1 MAFFTHKLSP
11 SQVSGLGLFDQGP
24 WRLGLP
30 QWHSGKES
38 NCQSRR
44 CRRCRFNPWV
54 RKVPSSKKW
63 QLTPVFL
70 SGKPQGQ
77 RSMVG
82 YRPSGRKESYRT
94 ENTHTHTH
102 THTHTTLPG
111 VRLLSKQKRQV
122 LRVSY
127 SES

>member
-1 MAFFTHKLSP
+1 MAFLIHKQSP
-11 SQVSGLGLFDQGP
+11 SQVSGLDLFDQGP
-24 WRLGLP
+24 LRLGLP

-38 NCQSRR
+38 NCQR
-44 CRRCRFNPWV
+44 RRCRFNPWV

-82 YRPSGRKESYRT
+82 YSASGCKESYRT
-94 ENTHTHTH
+94 ENTHTQMHTHRHTH
-102 THTHTTLPG
+102 TALPG
-111 VRLLSKQKRQV
+111 VRLLSKQKRKV
-122 LRVSY
+122 LRVSS